1 MRALALIQCFWRSTQ
16 GELSSPGHMHRS
28 MQQTLKES
36 EGLYALEV
44 RLVQT
49 ICMLRDLLLLILFF
63 FQQEPAGNL
72 EQPQAHVQINA

>member
-1 MRALALIQCFWRSTQ
+1 MLVCAGRWNGPNRMRALAHIQCFWRIPQ
-16 GELSSPGHMHRS
+16 GELGSPGHMHRS

-49 ICMLRDLLLLILFF
+49 ICMFRDSLVFLFF
-63 FQQEPAGNL
+63 PAGAR
-72 EQPQAHVQINA
+72 QQT